1 MRYLGPFLD
10 ELEKIAVKLTSGE
23 ERGQTAKFTG
33 LGAAAMPAISGVK
46 NLIQEGRLIPKGM
59 GKGRWLAGNVISG
72 ALMGGAMP
80 AMRHQLE
87 RSTQDRARARQRAE
101 REARNV

>member
-1 MRYLGPFLD
+1 MRCLSPFLD
-10 ELEKIAVKLTSGE
+10 ELEKIAVKLTQGE

-33 LGAAAMPAISGVK
+33 LGAAALPAITGLK
-46 NLIQEGRLIPKGM
+46 NLIQEGRVTPKGM
-59 GKGRWLAGNVISG
+59 GKGRWLVGNMVGG
-72 ALMGGAMP
+72 ALMGGALP

-87 RSTQDRARARQRAE
+87 RQTQDKARARQRAE